1 MMRKPP
7 LAVALVGLF
16 ALSACNLDTT
26 RPNES
31 ALLASETIDLIPDY
45 ANSMTAEIDGGGIGG
60 ARLPEGLQLTAEQK
74 AAIHALHEAFRAAHA
89 DELAALKDIERQL
102 RDLRRNGGT
111 REQAR
116 ALLAQAKPILDALAE
131 DFAALQE
138 AIWAV
143 YTPEQRAWIEAH
155 RPKLCG
161 PNGPPQLSQEQVTQ
175 IRALREAFQAA
186 VAADLAQ
193 LRQIHQ
199 QAMAAKQAGATADEV
214 RAILATAQP
223 ILARVR
229 AAEQKLHEDIQ
240 NVLTA
245 EQRAAWCIV
254 RQHVAPHRGPGGP

>member
-1 MMRKPP
+1 MMRKPL
-7 LAVALVGLF
+7 LAVAVLGLITL
-16 ALSACNLDTT
+16 AACNQDTT
-26 RPNES
+26 GPDPLTQLE
-31 ALLASETIDLIPDY
+31 SETLDLIPDY
-45 ANSMTAEIDGGGIGG
+45 ASSMTAEIDGGGIGG
-60 ARLPEGLQLTAEQK
+60 ARLPDELRLTAEQK

-102 RDLRRNGGT
+102 RELRRNGGT

-116 ALLAQAKPILDALAE
+116 ALFAQAKSILDALAN

-143 YTPEQRAWIEAH
+143 YTPAQRAWIEAH

-161 PNGPPQLSQEQVTQ
+161 PNGPPQLSQEQVAQ

-186 VAADLAQ
+186 VAADMVQ

-199 QAMAAKQAGATADEV
+199 QAMAAKQGGATVDEV

-223 ILARVR
+223 ILERVR
-229 AAEQKLHEDIQ
+229 AAERKLQEDIQ
-240 NVLTA
+240 NVLTP

-254 RQHVAPHRGPGGP
+254 RRHVAPHHGPGGP